1 VGWFSKKKKDP
12 NAELKNIIK
21 EVDALT
27 TKEVVEKKYYKV
39 NLRIYWIDGSSVDY
53 WYNNV
58 LEDKVKGKN
67 ARQWFKPFFK
77 WFFYTK
83 EEYYYQVAF
92 GGGLGIRRSQIK
104 FFETSISE
112 QPSTKL

>member
-1 VGWFSKKKKDP
+1 VSWFSRKKKDL
-12 NAELKNIIK
+12 NAEPKDIIK
-21 EVDALT
+21 EVDTLT

-39 NLRIYWIDGSSVDY
+39 NLRIYWLDGSYADY
-53 WYNNV
+53 WYKNV
-58 LEDKVKGKN
+58 SVDEVKCKN

-77 WFFYTK
+77 WFFHTK
-83 EEYYYQVAF
+83 EEYYYQTSTD

-112 QPSTKL
+112 Q